1 MAKRRKPYLNSFWH
15 TKVRPAILAR
25 DGYRCR
31 IQGQGCTGEATEVDH
46 IVAPKNGGAVY
57 DPTNLRA
64 ACKWCNSSK
73 SDRPMPT
80 EVAPSRHW

>member
-1 MAKRRKPYLNSFWH
+1 MAKRRRSYLNSFWH

-31 IQGQGCTGEATEVDH
+31 IRGQGCTGEATEVDH
-46 IVAPKNGGAVY
+46 IVPPAKGGAVY

-64 ACKWCNSSK
+64 ACKPCNSSK
-73 SDRPMPT
+73 SDRPG
-80 EVAPSRHW
+80 PSVVEASRAW